1 MTMETSF
8 ILTYFFVILGA
19 LILAIPLFWIF
30 EHDNKEE

>member
-8 ILTYFFVILGA
+8 VVTYLFVILTA